1 MLKLPDFSSAAVL
14 VVGDLMLDRYWHGA
28 TSRISPEAPVP
39 VVKVE
44 ESEERA
50 GGAGNVALNIAH
62 LGGHTTLLG
71 VTGEDE
77 AGQLLKRQCEKF
89 KVKCEFI
96 SFSDFTTITKLR
108 VISRHQQLLR
118 LDFEDHNYNYDDKV
132 LSAEFERI
140 IQSSLTDK
148 NVIVLSDYAKGTLSQ
163 TQTLIQLAN
172 KQNMRVVIDPKGS
185 SFEPYRGAYLLTPN
199 LSEFEQIVGPCL
211 NDEILIEKG
220 QKLRQDL
227 DLNAL
232 LITRSEQGM
241 TLITESGSHHFP
253 THAQEVYDVTGAG
266 DTVIAVLALALAAE
280 MDLVDAVKLAN
291 IAAGIAVSKLG
302 TATVSLLELQL
313 AVRDIKPVET
323 GIVDEQILADLV
335 SECQLHGEKVIMTNG
350 CFDILHAGHVGY
362 LEQAKTLGDR
372 LIVAVNDDDSIKRL
386 KGEERPVNTM
396 SRRMTVLAGLSCVD
410 WVVGFYEDTPTRL
423 ICHLKPDVL
432 VKGGDNDPAKIPGGD
447 CVRDNGGE
455 VLVMDYLDNCSTT
468 GLIRTIRETDKGN
481 Q

>member
-1 MLKLPDFSSAAVL
+1 MLKLPEFSSASVL

-62 LGGHTTLLG
+62 LGGQSTLLG

-77 AGQLLKRQCEKF
+77 ASQLLKRQCEKF
-89 KVKCEFI
+89 QVNCEFI
-96 SFSDFTTITKLR
+96 SFNDFTTITKLR

-118 LDFEDHNYNYDDKV
+118 LDFEDHNYEFDHQVLADK
-132 LSAEFERI
+132 FEQLNKSS
-140 IQSSLTDK
+140 QSK
-148 NVIVLSDYAKGTLSQ
+148 HHVVILSDYAKGTLAQ
-163 TQTLIQLAN
+163 PQKLIQLA
-172 KQNMRVVIDPKGS
+172 KAQNIKVVIDPKGNN
-185 SFEPYRGAYLLTPN
+185 FEPYRGAYLLTPN
-199 LSEFEQIVGPCL
+199 LSEFEQIVGTCT
-211 NDEILIEKG
+211 NDEILIEKA
-220 QKLRQDL
+220 QKLRTDL

-241 TLITESGSHHFP
+241 TLITASGYHHFP

-266 DTVIAVLALALAAE
+266 DTVIAVLSLALSSGS
-280 MDLVDAVKLAN
+280 DLVDAVKLAN

-302 TATVSLLELQL
+302 TATVSIEELQNAL
-313 AVRDIKPVET
+313 REIKTIET
-323 GIVDEQILADLV
+323 GIVDEQTLADLV

-372 LIVAVNDDDSIKRL
+372 LIVAVNDDASIKRL
-386 KGEERPVNTM
+386 KGDERPVNTE
-396 SRRMTVLAGLSCVD
+396 SKNDGSSWASLC
-410 WVVGFYEDTPTRL
+410 RL
-423 ICHLKPDVL
+423 GRWLL
-432 VKGGDNDPAKIPGGD
+432 
-447 CVRDNGGE
+447 
-455 VLVMDYLDNCSTT
+455 
-468 GLIRTIRETDKGN
+468 
-481 Q
+481 